1 MNKRKFFLL
10 PICLLL
16 LGACNLNQPDSKESK
31 KSSEP
36 EVSSEVEVSSEEC
49 VHEFGEWTVSM
60 RATCTEK
67 GQETRV

>member
-16 LGACNLNQPDSKESK
+16 LGACNANQSSPESKEDV

-36 EVSSEVEVSSEEC
+36 EVSSVTEDTSTPCE
-49 VHEFGEWTVSM
+49 HEFGAFYLFLRHTPP
-60 RATCTEK
+60 TCNL
-67 GQETRV
+67 